1 MSVNL
6 GKLSLSVLHTKR
18 LPRPSQTYNAS
29 CPDRGAVRF
38 TIHVCKRVEE
48 SDDEDEDMDDSEA
61 TNEEAAS
68 ADAPEADVCP
78 MCVEDSRVTE
88 VIIRFHAPQHP
99 EYAFAAYVD
108 RFQPIIRAGMQAL
121 FEYAYEYGMRRT
133 GRALR
138 FEEGTIE
145 NWTHPVVEAVAT
157 NTATNTYVYGK
168 EWQAINFDDG
178 LWLPEP
184 LPGGGAQAV
193 PTEFMK
199 MCGVVIDRMCT
210 STCSVLRPPVFRR
223 DAEGEYYDGEPER
236 LTCCVLLCAANG
248 LGYEA
253 WRASKQCDRGPNVD
267 DPAWASLS

>member
-6 GKLSLSVLHTKR
+6 GNLSLSVLHTKR
-18 LPRPSQTYNAS
+18 LPRPSQTYNAN
-29 CPDRGAVRF
+29 CPDRGAARF
-38 TIHVCKRVEE
+38 TIHVCKSVQE
-48 SDDEDEDMDDSEA
+48 SDDEDEDDFEMSD
-61 TNEEAAS
+61 EETVS
-68 ADAPEADVCP
+68 ADARE
-78 MCVEDSRVTE
+78 TN

-99 EYAFAAYVD
+99 EYEFATYAD
-108 RFQPIIRAGMQAL
+108 TFQPIIRAGMQAL

-138 FEEGTIE
+138 FEEGNIE
-145 NWTHPVVEAVAT
+145 NWAHPVVQEAA
-157 NTATNTYVYGK
+157 ARMWAPNTYVFGK
-168 EWQAINFDDG
+168 EWRAINFDDG

-184 LPGGGAQAV
+184 LPGGGAQMV

-199 MCGVVIDRMCT
+199 MCEVVIDRMCT
-210 STCSVLRPPVFRR
+210 GSCSVLQPPVFRR

-253 WRASKQCDRGPNVD
+253 RRASKQCDPGQNVD
-267 DPAWASLS
+267 DPAWASLA

>member
-18 LPRPSQTYNAS
+18 LPRPSQTYNAT
-29 CPDRGAVRF
+29 CPDRGAARF
-38 TIHVCKRVEE
+38 TIHVCKRAEE
-48 SDDEDEDMDDSEA
+48 SDDEDEDEDEDDSEA
-61 TNEEAAS
+61 TNEEA
-68 ADAPEADVCP
+68 DVCP
-78 MCVEDSRVTE
+78 MCMEDNRVTE

-138 FEEGTIE
+138 FEEGNIE
-145 NWTHPVVEAVAT
+145 NWMHPVVQGAA
-157 NTATNTYVYGK
+157 ARAWAPNTYVFGK
-168 EWQAINFDDG
+168 EWRAINFDDG

-184 LPGGGAQAV
+184 LPGSEGGVQAV

-210 STCSVLRPPVFRR
+210 GTCSVLRPPVFRR

-253 WRASKQCDRGPNVD
+253 GRASKQCDRGQNVD
-267 DPAWASLS
+267 DPAWASLA